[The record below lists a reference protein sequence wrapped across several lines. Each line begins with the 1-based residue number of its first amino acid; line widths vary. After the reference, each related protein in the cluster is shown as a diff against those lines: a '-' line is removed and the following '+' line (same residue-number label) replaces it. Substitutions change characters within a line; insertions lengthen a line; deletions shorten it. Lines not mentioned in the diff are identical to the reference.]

1 MWLWIVLLYVVPC
14 VLVGLYG
21 RNRRAGF
28 LGIFLLA
35 LVFTPLL
42 VLVVLLF
49 TAPSY
54 DAAE

>member
-14 VLVGLYG
+14 ILVGLYG
-21 RNRRAGF
+21 SSRRAGF

-35 LVFTPLL
+35 LAFTPLL